1 VLNASLVD
9 FRYQNV
15 LGVFEVS
22 ELAPG
27 ERESAGEGWGERQY
41 RVRLLPIP
49 AFCEMK
55 FLCDSLTVV
64 SAVPVQRDLTASF
77 IGVRQ
82 SHYFTSD

>member
-1 VLNASLVD
+1 MLNASLVD

-49 AFCEMK
+49 AFCEME
-55 FLCDSLTVV
+55 FL
-64 SAVPVQRDLTASF
+64 
-77 IGVRQ
+77 
-82 SHYFTSD
+82 